1 MVTSSP
7 THCAPDH
14 FLLSVK
20 SPSLT
25 AAYAPAKKPMKLEPI
40 VMIHGG
46 SISDTTPRSMSR
58 ACSTAPTS
66 VPPSQKTIQRTRMSV
81 DCRATFIA
89 APKRSG
95 PRIHPQAA
103 RCGQPDPPPLLSFG
117 TGRGAYC
124 ALNWIK
130 WACQLSGANSS
141 TQIADMALSRP
152 MTADP
157 MFCAYPRRRGP
168 DLPLPQLNEFLGRIA
183 SRCRTGSGR
192 LLCVE

>member
-1 MVTSSP
+1 MRHVKSPASSTINQGRCHHSMHGHFIP
-7 THCAPDH
+7 PPHCAPNH
-14 FLLSVK
+14 FFLSVK

-46 SISDTTPRSMSR
+46 SISDTTPMSMSR
-58 ACSTAPTS
+58 ACSTAPPI

-117 TGRGAYC
+117 ADRGAYC
-124 ALNWIK
+124 ALNRIS
-130 WACQLSGANSS
+130 WACQLGGSNSS

-152 MTADP
+152 MTVAR
-157 MFCAYPRRRGP
+157 MFLSMSTISR
-168 DLPLPQLNEFLGRIA
+168 PQA
-183 SRCRTGSGR
+183 
-192 LLCVE
+192 